1 MIYDYLFRLTGSEI
15 FAMSV
20 QSLIPLFL
28 LVLPF
33 VLVAVWLERKVS
45 AHMQDRLGPMR
56 VGWHGWLQ
64 TIADLVKLIQKEDI
78 VSKNSDKPLFNIAP
92 VLVFAGSY
100 AAFAVI
106 PLSSIYLG
114 SNIDLGIF
122 FIIGISSL
130 VVAGILMAGWAS
142 NNKYSL
148 LGAMRSVAQI
158 ISYEI
163 PTILVV
169 VTMVMITGTMNL
181 YTLSELQTGY
191 FWNWMIFGGPDFGID
206 KIIFIPLM
214 IISFL
219 IIYIS
224 TLAEVNR
231 TPFDIPEAESELV
244 SGYHTEYSGMKFA
257 MFFLAEYANM
267 FAVSAVVSALFLGG
281 YQSPIGYLGNLFNAP
296 WLIPIEQYFWF
307 VSKGVFFVFVQM
319 WLRWTLPRLRVDQL
333 MALCW
338 KYLIP
343 IAFINLILIGL
354 ITVL

>member
-1 MIYDYLFRLTGSEI
+1 MYDFFVDLFGNKIIAAILSG
-15 FAMSV
+15 V
-20 QSLIPLFL
+20 PPLLFIL
-28 LVLPF
+28 LF
-33 VLVAVWLERKVS
+33 VLFAVWLERKVS

-56 VGWHGWLQ
+56 TGWHGWLQ
-64 TIADLVKLIQKEDI
+64 TIADLIKLIQKEDI
-78 VSKNSDKPLFNIAP
+78 SATANDKPLFNLAP
-92 VLVFAGSY
+92 ILVFAGSY
-100 AAFAVI
+100 AAFAAI
-106 PLSSIYLG
+106 PFSSYYIG
-114 SNIDLGIF
+114 SNLDLGIF
-122 FIIGISSL
+122 FIIGITGL

-148 LGAMRSVAQI
+148 LGAMRAAAQI

-169 VTMVMITGTMNL
+169 LTVVMITRTMKL
-181 YTLSELQTGY
+181 HTLSEMQTGHI
-191 FWNWMIFGGPDFGID
+191 WNWMIFGGPGTGLEKFL
-206 KIIFIPLM
+206 FIPFM
-214 IISFL
+214 FIGFL
-219 IIYIS
+219 VIYTS

-267 FAVSAVVSALFLGG
+267 YSVSAIVSALFLGG
-281 YQSPIGYLGNLFNAP
+281 YQSPIGYLGNLIGVT
-296 WLIPIEQYFWF
+296 WLVPIEQFFWF
-307 VSKGVFFVFVQM
+307 AAKGTFFVFVQM

-343 IAFINLILIGL
+343 IAFVNLIIVGL

>member
-1 MIYDYLFRLTGSEI
+1 MIYDFLYNLTGSEI
-15 FAMSV
+15 LSMLI
-20 QSLIPLFL
+20 QSLIPLFF

-64 TIADLVKLIQKEDI
+64 TIADLIKLIQKEDI
-78 VSKNSDKPLFNIAP
+78 IAKDTDKPLFNIAP

-100 AAFAVI
+100 AAFAAI
-106 PLSSIYLG
+106 PLTSIFIG

-122 FIIGISSL
+122 FIVAVSGL

-148 LGAMRSVAQI
+148 LGAMRSAAQI

-163 PTILVV
+163 PTMLVIL
-169 VTMVMITGTMNL
+169 MVIMITGTLNL
-181 YTLSELQTGY
+181 HTLSEMQTGY
-191 FWNWMIFGGPDFGID
+191 FWNWMIFGGPALGID
-206 KIIFIPLM
+206 KFILIPLM
-214 IISFL
+214 IAAFL

-267 FAVSAVVSALFLGG
+267 FAVSAIVSALFLGG
-281 YQSPIGYLGNLFNAP
+281 YQSPIGYLGDLFNIP
-296 WLIPIEQYFWF
+296 WLIPVEQFFWF
-307 VSKGVFFVFVQM
+307 VAKGVFFVFVQM

-333 MALCW
+333 MAVCW

-343 IAFINLILIGL
+343 IAFVDLFLVGL
-354 ITVL
+354 ITVI